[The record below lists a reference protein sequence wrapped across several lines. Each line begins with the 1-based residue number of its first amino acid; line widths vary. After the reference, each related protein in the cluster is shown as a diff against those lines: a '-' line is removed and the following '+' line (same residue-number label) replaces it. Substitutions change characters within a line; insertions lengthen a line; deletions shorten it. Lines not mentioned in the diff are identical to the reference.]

1 MFIYLVRRLLQ
12 FIPVLFG
19 ITIVTFCLIRF
30 IPGDPC
36 QMTHGQ
42 FVPREIIERCRIELS
57 LDKPFLKQFFI
68 FLSGPF
74 SGSSIAGQSVV
85 YGRPAVSILVERF
98 PATILLAGYGFTLT
112 VLLALAI
119 GLGSALRPGSMF
131 DHAMSGV
138 TATALTLPAFLI
150 GLLLIILFSL
160 KLHLFPTSG
169 YGKDFLDHLRHM
181 FLPALTLAI
190 SNGAMLARVL
200 RRSLINVLG
209 SRYILTAHAKG
220 IPKRRVFLHH
230 VFRNSLLS
238 PVTLLGLQIAW
249 LFSGTVVVETVF
261 ALPGVGS
268 LIVQSVLD
276 RDYAVVQVTT
286 LFFAVIVGS
295 VMLLTDLI
303 YPILD
308 PRVLY
313 E

>member
-1 MFIYLVRRLLQ
+1 
-12 FIPVLFG
+12 
-19 ITIVTFCLIRF
+19 
-30 IPGDPC
+30 
-36 QMTHGQ
+36 
-42 FVPREIIERCRIELS
+42 
-57 LDKPFLKQFFI
+57 
-68 FLSGPF
+68 
-74 SGSSIAGQSVV
+74 
-85 YGRPAVSILVERF
+85 
-98 PATILLAGYGFTLT
+98 
-112 VLLALAI
+112 
-119 GLGSALRPGSMF
+119 
-131 DHAMSGV
+131 
-138 TATALTLPAFLI
+138 
-150 GLLLIILFSL
+150 
-160 KLHLFPTSG
+160 
-169 YGKDFLDHLRHM
+169 
-181 FLPALTLAI
+181 
-190 SNGAMLARVL
+190 
-200 RRSLINVLG
+200 
-209 SRYILTAHAKG
+209 